1 MLNPWRTQ
9 AQRKGPTQK
18 RWIGRSEGDVNHSPE
33 ALNKTPNAQRPTFNS
48 EEVDRPPSLTSD
60 LWYLTSDL

>member
-33 ALNKTPNAQRPTFNS
+33 ALNKTLNVQRPTPNVQLRK
-48 EEVDRPPSLTSD
+48 VDRPLSLTSD
-60 LWYLTSDL
+60 I